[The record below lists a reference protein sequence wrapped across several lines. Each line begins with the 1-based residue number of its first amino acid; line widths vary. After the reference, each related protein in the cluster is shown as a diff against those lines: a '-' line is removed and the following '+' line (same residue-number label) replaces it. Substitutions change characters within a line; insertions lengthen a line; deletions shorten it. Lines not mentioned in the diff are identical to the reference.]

1 MDNETNEM
9 NFHEMALE
17 DLEKLKEYL
26 LDSRNIEELSTD
38 RGDLN
43 NRILL
48 IDKAIVNKKQQQ
60 LNGYYFADLK
70 LIKSKNTPHIT
81 VKNRSNNNFRT
92 LQAFKNK
99 VNDEGILQDLK
110 KKEYYVKPS
119 RAKRLKSENA
129 EKQRTKDLNK
139 DIKNALK
146 KQNDLFF

>member
-1 MDNETNEM
+1 M
-9 NFHEMALE
+9 
-17 DLEKLKEYL
+17 
-26 LDSRNIEELSTD
+26 S
-38 RGDLN
+38 
-43 NRILL
+43 
-48 IDKAIVNKKQQQ
+48 
-60 LNGYYFADLK
+60 
-70 LIKSKNTPHIT
+70 KSIPHIT
-81 VKNRSNNNFRT
+81 VKNRNNNNFRT

>member
-1 MDNETNEM
+1 M
-9 NFHEMALE
+9 
-17 DLEKLKEYL
+17 
-26 LDSRNIEELSTD
+26 
-38 RGDLN
+38 
-43 NRILL
+43 
-48 IDKAIVNKKQQQ
+48 
-60 LNGYYFADLK
+60 
-70 LIKSKNTPHIT
+70 SKNTPQIT
-81 VKNRSNNNFRT
+81 VKNRSKNNFRT

>member
-1 MDNETNEM
+1 M
-9 NFHEMALE
+9 
-17 DLEKLKEYL
+17 
-26 LDSRNIEELSTD
+26 S
-38 RGDLN
+38 
-43 NRILL
+43 
-48 IDKAIVNKKQQQ
+48 
-60 LNGYYFADLK
+60 
-70 LIKSKNTPHIT
+70 KSTPHIT
-81 VKNRSNNNFRT
+81 VTNRSNNNFRT
-92 LQAFKNK
+92 LQTFKNK

>member
-1 MDNETNEM
+1 M
-9 NFHEMALE
+9 
-17 DLEKLKEYL
+17 
-26 LDSRNIEELSTD
+26 
-38 RGDLN
+38 
-43 NRILL
+43 
-48 IDKAIVNKKQQQ
+48 
-60 LNGYYFADLK
+60 
-70 LIKSKNTPHIT
+70 SKNTPHIT
-81 VKNRSNNNFRT
+81 IKNRSNNNFKT

-110 KKEYYVKPS
+110 KKEYFVKPS

>member
-1 MDNETNEM
+1 M
-9 NFHEMALE
+9 
-17 DLEKLKEYL
+17 
-26 LDSRNIEELSTD
+26 S
-38 RGDLN
+38 
-43 NRILL
+43 
-48 IDKAIVNKKQQQ
+48 
-60 LNGYYFADLK
+60 
-70 LIKSKNTPHIT
+70 KSTPHIT
-81 VKNRSNNNFRT
+81 IKNRNNNNFRT

>member
-1 MDNETNEM
+1 M
-9 NFHEMALE
+9 
-17 DLEKLKEYL
+17 
-26 LDSRNIEELSTD
+26 S
-38 RGDLN
+38 
-43 NRILL
+43 
-48 IDKAIVNKKQQQ
+48 
-60 LNGYYFADLK
+60 
-70 LIKSKNTPHIT
+70 KSTPHIT
-81 VKNRSNNNFRT
+81 IKNRNNNNFRT

-146 KQNDLFF
+146 KQNDLFS

>member
-1 MDNETNEM
+1 M
-9 NFHEMALE
+9 
-17 DLEKLKEYL
+17 
-26 LDSRNIEELSTD
+26 
-38 RGDLN
+38 
-43 NRILL
+43 
-48 IDKAIVNKKQQQ
+48 
-60 LNGYYFADLK
+60 
-70 LIKSKNTPHIT
+70 SKNTPHIT
-81 VKNRSNNNFRT
+81 VKNRNNNNFRT

>member
-1 MDNETNEM
+1 M
-9 NFHEMALE
+9 
-17 DLEKLKEYL
+17 
-26 LDSRNIEELSTD
+26 S
-38 RGDLN
+38 
-43 NRILL
+43 
-48 IDKAIVNKKQQQ
+48 
-60 LNGYYFADLK
+60 
-70 LIKSKNTPHIT
+70 KSTPHIT
-81 VKNRSNNNFRT
+81 VTNRSNNNFRT

>member
-1 MDNETNEM
+1 M
-9 NFHEMALE
+9 
-17 DLEKLKEYL
+17 
-26 LDSRNIEELSTD
+26 
-38 RGDLN
+38 
-43 NRILL
+43 
-48 IDKAIVNKKQQQ
+48 
-60 LNGYYFADLK
+60 
-70 LIKSKNTPHIT
+70 SKNTPHIT

-146 KQNDLFF
+146 KQNDLFS

>member
-1 MDNETNEM
+1 M
-9 NFHEMALE
+9 
-17 DLEKLKEYL
+17 
-26 LDSRNIEELSTD
+26 
-38 RGDLN
+38 
-43 NRILL
+43 
-48 IDKAIVNKKQQQ
+48 
-60 LNGYYFADLK
+60 
-70 LIKSKNTPHIT
+70 SKNTPHIT

-110 KKEYYVKPS
+110 KKEYFVKPS

-146 KQNDLFF
+146 KQNDLFS